1 MTSSSSVVGSDPIE
15 TMLSHSKDL
24 SDIAADGAAAAD
36 EGKTFLAA
44 ASDEI
49 ADKVA
54 DLANDSLRKAAGCPA
69 GTVIGTL
76 LEKIDDKLPR
86 KIAISPD
93 KLPPEEASLLTQ
105 VNEALDF
112 DGISVF
118 AGSSEHSRERV
129 IMAQN
134 LVQFFREVVHVSA
147 RPAEALLEGTPTT
160 IAADGIAAAI
170 EMVPLETQKKLGLDT
185 LLTSLRETVSGD
197 PKVLVS
203 TVLQGAA
210 SVTGN
215 AACLHPGVH
224 DLVQRVAA
232 ASAGDSKPLA
242 AWCLQGLKTLDELS
256 NGDERE
262 LQGVLVDAFKRYKEK
277 SESDRLKYANPP
289 AGQVHGDVVVNSSS
303 TDHSVSQDV
312 LVRPHLEASPLVSPL
327 VPQQQLPTVPRK
339 DKDTHTKDLPDAQ
352 TDLPTA
358 EQKKLDFS
366 KVHDGVVEASK
377 KQLEETSLFVE
388 RQADFETFTGKVT
401 VTSATKTRAQE
412 LRELTNISI
421 FFQKKGW
428 PQGRIDYELKGAQAK
443 IKHRDEKL
451 AKTHVDL
458 AIRLE
463 SQKGRVEQA
472 LANVRKAE
480 ALHAKTGNDACEISK
495 AQVNFVAEQESLTR
509 LLAEVAQASVLE
521 GQQASVPIAQKSA
534 TERTQKKQQKRQQ
547 PEQATAP
554 IPSGSGGGQDEMQ
567 SGGDPKP
574 VEDKAKAPDVPPWPT
589 EADIHAI
596 EGEIAAVEKDISIA
610 QVEERRAR
618 KRAKRYK
625 RWWRKHAQKILH
637 TVALARK
644 PGTVVEEETILSQEN
659 GKNKAKLEEKKEAL
673 VKKLDETKKK
683 VAEGPP
689 LLVEQGDSV
698 PFNKGQAAIPPM
710 EKIPDIQAKGTSSSI
725 PLLSSIGTAA
735 AASAVYSPRRTSS
748 VPTPNLFFDSRTGS
762 MNMQTPVQPRGAR
775 LLNAE
780 SKVSELFG
788 RGAVFPGK
796 FESHAGGK
804 VTFKFDDLQESTFN
818 PQRLRDLAR
827 EHAPKRAPQ
836 QAAPQP
842 LSAAA
847 AAPAPSPTLS
857 ASDQAYINSL
867 RGVDSHTPLFV
878 QKAVCFVFV
887 KTQHA
892 LIGIHD
898 RVCKKQFDH
907 DEKVRVHLRKL
918 EEIEKQ
924 LPRINGPTQ
933 GSPLWV
939 LEHRP
944 LVGPAREALQSNP
957 HIASDRTEAAKK
969 ILEIYH
975 REHELH
981 EKNEQQT
988 EKYRVVVRDVQEI
1001 DCRGDIQPYRTF
1013 TPQFLEEIG
1022 PYFTTIARCDETRL
1036 EELREQESKIRKNCI
1051 DPDIRLL
1058 AGTLSDRLQAH
1069 VSNHSLYA
1077 KGVLEITSGTY
1088 SLKPDSEAFKTLSRL
1103 YIHEFVDTIQNGIL
1117 KEEFLRSENGR
1128 QFRENLWK
1136 AYTDLEEK
1144 ERLVVAAQ
1152 QEHSQLG
1159 FGWRA
1164 IDWMRGTPKVAERM
1178 KELKSSKENVVKLM
1192 KQLHLNIVA
1201 QELEKTLEDDPL
1213 VEAKKS
1219 LLALLKGEQVDEQR
1233 ELIGTVLL
1241 PALGRKPLYSSSQA
1255 EAGGLPDERRWL
1267 RIGVPQTLFFGAC
1280 ENPESLAAK
1289 LIAFQWR

>member
-24 SDIAADGAAAAD
+24 FDIAADGAAAAD

-44 ASDEI
+44 ASDAI
-49 ADKVA
+49 TDKVA
-54 DLANDSLRKAAGCPA
+54 DLANDSLRKVAGCPA
-69 GTVIGTL
+69 GTVIGTV

-93 KLPPEEASLLTQ
+93 KLPTEEASLLTQ

-170 EMVPLETQKKLGLDT
+170 EMVPLKTQKQLGLDT

-277 SESDRLKYANPP
+277 RESDRLKYANPP

-303 TDHSVSQDV
+303 TDHSASQDV
-312 LVRPHLEASPLVSPL
+312 LVRPHLEALPLVPPL
-327 VPQQQLPTVPRK
+327 VPQQQQPAVTQK
-339 DKDTHTKDLPDAQ
+339 DKDTHKSDLPAAK
-352 TDLPTA
+352 P
-358 EQKKLDFS
+358 KKLDFS

-401 VTSATKTRAQE
+401 VTLATKTRAQE

-428 PQGRIDYELKGAQAK
+428 PQERIDYELKGARAK

-451 AKTHVDL
+451 EKTHVDL
-458 AIRLE
+458 GIRLE
-463 SQKGRVEQA
+463 SQKDRVEQA
-472 LANVRKAE
+472 FANVQKAE

-495 AQVNFVAEQESLTR
+495 AQVNFVAEQESLIR
-509 LLAEVAQASVLE
+509 LLAEAARAPVQE
-521 GQQASVPIAQKSA
+521 GQQAVAPIAQTSA

-547 PEQATAP
+547 PEQAAAP
-554 IPSGSGGGQDEMQ
+554 VPTMNGDGVGQEEMQ
-567 SGGDPKP
+567 PGGDPKP
-574 VEDKAKAPDVPPWPT
+574 VADKAKAPDVPPWPT
-589 EADIHAI
+589 EADIHEI
-596 EGEIAAVEKDISIA
+596 ESEIAAVEKDISRA
-610 QVEERRAR
+610 QAEEHRAR

-625 RWWRKHAQKILH
+625 HWLRKHAQKIFH
-637 TVALARK
+637 TVAQARK

-689 LLVEQGDSV
+689 LTAEQAGSGPV
-698 PFNKGQAAIPPM
+698 NKDQATIPTM
-710 EKIPDIQAKGTSSSI
+710 EKMPDIQAKETSSSI
-725 PLLSSIGTAA
+725 PPLSSIGTAA
-735 AASAVYSPRRTSS
+735 ASSTAYSPQRTSS
-748 VPTPNLFFDSRTGS
+748 LPTPNLFFDSRTGS
-762 MNMQTPVQPRGAR
+762 MNMQTPLQPRGAR
-775 LLNAE
+775 LFNAE
-780 SKVSELFG
+780 SKISELFG

-796 FESHAGGK
+796 FETHAGGK
-804 VTFKFDDLQESTFN
+804 VTFKFDDLQGSTFN
-818 PQRLRDLAR
+818 PQRLREFAR
-827 EHAPKRAPQ
+827 EHASKRAPQ
-836 QAAPQP
+836 QAAPQS

-878 QKAVCFVFV
+878 QKVACFFFV
-887 KTQHA
+887 KTQNA
-892 LIGIHD
+892 LIGVHD
-898 RVCKKQFDH
+898 LVCKKQFDH
-907 DEKVRVHLRKL
+907 DEKVEVHLRRLK
-918 EEIEKQ
+918 EIEKQ
-924 LPRINGPTQ
+924 LPRINGPIQ

-957 HIASDRTEAAKK
+957 HIASYRVEAAKK

-981 EKNEQQT
+981 ERNEQQT
-988 EKYRVVVRDVQEI
+988 EKYRVVVRNVQEI
-1001 DCRGDIQPYRTF
+1001 DRRGDIQPCRIF

-1051 DPDIRLL
+1051 DPDIRMLV
-1058 AGTLSDRLQAH
+1058 GTLPARLQAH
-1069 VSNHSLYA
+1069 VSSHSLYA
-1077 KGVLEITSGTY
+1077 KGVLELTSGTY
-1088 SLKPDSEAFKTLSRL
+1088 SLKPDSEAFTTLSRL

-1136 AYTDLEEK
+1136 AYSDLEEK

-1233 ELIGTVLL
+1233 GFIGTVLL

-1255 EAGGLPDERRWL
+1255 EAEGLPDERRWL